1 LLPFSLLVPSKD
13 TGLGTDW
20 ILREYIYLYGVRG
33 RLIMTAARERKESRA
48 LLKRSDYP
56 EQDNE
61 NWFAFLGVSQDKD
74 GRIHFSKKPI
84 QRPE

>member
-1 LLPFSLLVPSKD
+1 
-13 TGLGTDW
+13 
-20 ILREYIYLYGVRG
+20 
-33 RLIMTAARERKESRA
+33 MTAARERKESRA